1 MLCLQQAASGL
12 AQMSTSVAF
21 DGYILSA
28 LLTIILIGSIYLSG
42 RIAERRGR
50 SFKAWAWIAGILI
63 GPLALPLLFLLPD
76 LHGKSGGHA

>member
-1 MLCLQQAASGL
+1 
-12 AQMSTSVAF
+12 MSTSVTF

-50 SFKAWAWIAGILI
+50 SFKNWARIAGILI